1 MSNQIKIKACAYA
14 RVSTLLNQ
22 DPENQLV
29 PIRLLAKSR
38 DFDLIHEYVDKGIS
52 GSTGLDKRPSLDAL
66 VKAAR
71 SGKFK
76 ILIVY
81 SIDRLARDTRHLL
94 NVIHELNHYGVSL
107 ISINESMDFSTP
119 IGQATL
125 TILGAVASLERSLIA
140 ERIRNAL
147 AAKKLIAKQNNTD
160 WKCGRPALVND
171 DLVRKVLEMRERGNS
186 IRNIAR
192 LLSISKSSVERALRA
207 SRLKPQNNE

>member
-1 MSNQIKIKACAYA
+1 MSNQIRIKAVAYA

-29 PIRLLAKSR
+29 PIRLLAHSR
-38 DFDLIHEYVDKGIS
+38 DFDLIQEYVDKGIS

-66 VKAAR
+66 VKSAR
-71 SGKFK
+71 AGKFK
-76 ILIVY
+76 IIIVY

-125 TILGAVASLERSLIA
+125 AILGAVASLERSLIA

-147 AAKKLIAKQNNTD
+147 AAKKILAQQNNTD
-160 WKCGRPALVND
+160 
-171 DLVRKVLEMRERGNS
+171 
-186 IRNIAR
+186 
-192 LLSISKSSVERALRA
+192 
-207 SRLKPQNNE
+207 